1 MAFIRPAYHSGT
13 GFNFPNAYWR
23 INGFSEVG
31 KLVTNVVFYGYPSKD
46 GYVTGTQSPI
56 DSHQVDIPSGELTGE
71 GSYRELIYQ
80 WCYSN
85 DPFFANATRDD
96 DENGD

>member
-56 DSHQVDIPSGELTGE
+56 DSHQVDIPSGDLAGE
-71 GSYRELIYQ
+71 GSYRELIYN
-80 WCYSN
+80 WCSLHC
-85 DPFFANATRDD
+85 PFLADAVPD
-96 DENGD
+96 